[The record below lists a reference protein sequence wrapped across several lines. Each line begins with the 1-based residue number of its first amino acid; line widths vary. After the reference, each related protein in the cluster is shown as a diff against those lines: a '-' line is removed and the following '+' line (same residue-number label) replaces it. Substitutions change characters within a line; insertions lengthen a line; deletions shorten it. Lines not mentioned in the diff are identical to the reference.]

1 MKLYDMHTHTMFS
14 GDSKADPYDMANA
27 AVTKKLRGICF
38 TDHIDWDYPED
49 LEITFDVDM
58 SSYLPEMLAVKKS
71 YEDSLDVLIGIE
83 LGIQTHIAEALY
95 RFCDMYKQLDF
106 IIGSSHV
113 VNGKDPY
120 YDYYFKGR
128 SEREAYM
135 EYFESVLANIK
146 AFDGFDVYG
155 HIDYIVRY
163 GPEKNKNYT
172 YSEYSDIIDEI
183 LRELVSRGKGIE
195 INTAGFRYG
204 LGEPNPCLDIL
215 KRYCELGGEII
226 TIGSDAHVPE
236 DVGSGFDKVE
246 RILYDA
252 GFKYYSVFKKRKCE
266 QISLEKRYSGNA

>member
-1 MKLYDMHTHTMFS
+1 MKYYDMHTHTMFS
-14 GDSKADPYDMANA
+14 GDSKADPYDMADG
-27 AVTKKLRGICF
+27 AVAKKLKGICF

-83 LGIQTHIAEALY
+83 LGIQTHIAKQLY
-95 RFCDMYKQLDF
+95 EFCDTYRQLDF

-120 YDYYFKGR
+120 YDYYFEGR
-128 SEREAYM
+128 SEREAYL

-172 YSEYSDIIDEI
+172 YSAYSDIIDEI
-183 LRELVSRGKGIE
+183 LRLLISKGKGIE
-195 INTAGFRYG
+195 INTAGFKYG
-204 LGEPNPCLDIL
+204 LGEPNPCIDIL
-215 KRYCELGGEII
+215 KRYRELGGEII
-226 TIGSDAHVPE
+226 TTGSDAHVPT
-236 DVGSGFDKVE
+236 DIAGDFDRVE
-246 RILYDA
+246 RILVEA
-252 GFKYYSVFKKRKCE
+252 GFEYYSVFKKRKCE
-266 QISLEKRYSGNA
+266 MIPLEKRYQK